1 MSYLDIWI
9 YDSTPRMRVFLC
21 YLLIFVVFF
30 IFSDVMIYFYT
41 KSLYQPIENYEILAE
56 NMEVTV
62 TQAEAS
68 NVNGNVKGTV
78 KNNTNETITNQ
89 YLKFEFYT
97 PRDVNIGT
105 KYLKIENLNPGEE
118 KEYELGFRFD
128 SVSSVEIS
136 NASAEEAEAAA
147 PEELEITPVFGPA
160 GLISALILGYFF
172 L

>member
-1 MSYLDIWI
+1 
-9 YDSTPRMRVFLC
+9 
-21 YLLIFVVFF
+21 
-30 IFSDVMIYFYT
+30 
-41 KSLYQPIENYEILAE
+41 
-56 NMEVTV
+56 ME
-62 TQAEAS
+62 Q
-68 NVNGNVKGTV
+68 
-78 KNNTNETITNQ
+78 
-89 YLKFEFYT
+89 
-97 PRDVNIGT
+97 

-136 NASAEEAEAAA
+136 NASAEEAEAAS